1 MALALQFTKRM
12 RDRAEF
18 SQPIVFS
25 RDRDYRP
32 HWAWFVGSLVGPAGL
47 LLTSLLGLGNES
59 MVSLDVAAILP
70 AIAVLISLGVV
81 GAALI
86 YRRRLPLRIATAGFL
101 LTSIGFLWLYWVSH
115 SSVKH

>member
-1 MALALQFTKRM
+1 M

-18 SQPIVFS
+18 SRAALFS

-47 LLTSLLGLGNES
+47 LLTSLLGLGNAS
-59 MVSLDVAAILP
+59 IVSLDIAAVLP
-70 AIAVLISLGVV
+70 SIAVLISLAVV

-86 YRRRLPLRIATAGFL
+86 YRRRVPLRIATAGFL
-101 LTSIGFLWLYWVSH
+101 LTSVGFLWLYWVSH